1 MSPVI
6 SASAPAKLLLLG
18 EYAVLN
24 GAPALVAAV
33 DKRVKLSF
41 EYSQKEPLDSNRII
55 RVEAPQIGV
64 SGVEFFVGEHD
75 VGFASFVDQEKR
87 DALELL
93 RQLLRELLSTGLK
106 IPGGTLHIDSS
117 ALFDAEGNKLGLGS
131 SAALSVAALGC
142 LSHAAGADLDV
153 HEIALLARKVHTLA
167 QGGKGSGVDI
177 AAAAYGGALCY
188 EAADFSVT
196 PVAWPEGLFMR
207 AWFSGRSASTKDFV
221 ARVAAAQNK
230 DEQSFKTLEQ
240 ELAIQ
245 AGRGVDFFSR
255 GEVSGFISLARD
267 YADALY
273 ELGQLADVSIIN
285 SSEKEWMKIAADM
298 DVALKPSG
306 AGGGDMWIAFGED
319 TNILK
324 TLDDSAAEFG
334 FVSVELALSSEGW
347 GIDNG

>member
-1 MSPVI
+1 
-6 SASAPAKLLLLG
+6 
-18 EYAVLN
+18 
-24 GAPALVAAV
+24 
-33 DKRVKLSF
+33 
-41 EYSQKEPLDSNRII
+41 
-55 RVEAPQIGV
+55 
-64 SGVEFFVGEHD
+64 
-75 VGFASFVDQEKR
+75 
-87 DALELL
+87 
-93 RQLLRELLSTGLK
+93 
-106 IPGGTLHIDSS
+106 
-117 ALFDAEGNKLGLGS
+117 
-131 SAALSVAALGC
+131 
-142 LSHAAGADLDV
+142 
-153 HEIALLARKVHTLA
+153 
-167 QGGKGSGVDI
+167 
-177 AAAAYGGALCY
+177 
-188 EAADFSVT
+188 
-196 PVAWPEGLFMR
+196 MR